1 MLTIKQITENT
12 DAVIRGLEKKH
23 FKDAAAAIAKVIEVN
38 DKRRNTQNQL
48 DKNQA
53 EVNSLSRTIGQLM
66 KEGKKEE
73 AESARTRVAELKETN
88 KTLDATM
95 TEAATELQNLLYTIP
110 NVPYDDVPEGVG
122 AEDNVVE
129 KMGGME
135 TELPRCP
142 APLGTGQEIRPD
154 RL

>member
-23 FKDAAAAIAKVIEVN
+23 FKGAKETIAQVIEVN

-48 DKNQA
+48 DKNLA
-53 EVNSLSRTIGQLM
+53 EVNSLSKTIGQLM

-73 AESARTRVAELKETN
+73 AEAAKTRVAEIKETN
-88 KTLDATM
+88 KTLQADM
-95 TEAATELQNLLYTIP
+95 DQAANDMLNLLYTIP
-110 NVPYDDVPEGVG
+110 NIPYDSVPEGVG

-129 KMGGME
+129 KWEAWKLNSQQMHF
-135 TELPRCP
+135 L
-142 APLGTGQEIRPD
+142 TGSWLRNTT
-154 RL
+154 